1 MKGTTKNRWKV
12 VGQDIVLSWKDARW
26 GLGIGALL
34 FAAAAMQYQAS
45 LGPAADVQIVP
56 TLADY
61 ITFAFAGSH
70 PFENGSGTPF
80 LLPVT
85 WFALVFFCVHS
96 CAIFPDRMMRGMGIN
111 RLIQTGSR
119 LRWWRR
125 LTFLVILWSAAYL
138 LLGLLC
144 MAAMGIV
151 RYGIC
156 QIGAVQMDLIGT
168 VFLTL
173 CVLSELQAVCSALAS
188 PIVGELAITVLMV
201 CTAFWDQPVLWP
213 RYAMLLRSGAM
224 GMDGF
229 SPVGALAYL
238 AFSFLLL
245 FSLGALLF
253 QKSNI
258 LSHDK
263 VR

>member
-1 MKGTTKNRWKV
+1 M
-12 VGQDIVLSWKDARW
+12 LSWKDTRW
-26 GLGIGALL
+26 GLGIGTLL
-34 FAAAAMQYQAS
+34 FAAAAMQYQIS
-45 LGPAADVQIVP
+45 LGPAADVQDTP

-70 PFENGSGTPF
+70 PYEHGSGTPF

-85 WFALVFFCVHS
+85 WFALIFFCVHS
-96 CAIFPDRMMRGMGIN
+96 CAIFPNRMMRGMGIN
-111 RLIQTGSR
+111 RLLQAGSR
-119 LRWWRR
+119 LRWWLRQ
-125 LTFLVILWSAAYL
+125 TFLVILWSAVYL
-138 LLGLLC
+138 MLGLLC
-144 MAAMGIV
+144 MMAMGIV
-151 RYGIC
+151 RFGFC
-156 QIGAVQMDLIGT
+156 RIGAVRMDLIGT
-168 VFLTL
+168 VFFVL

-188 PIVGELAITVLMV
+188 PILGELTITVLMV
-201 CTAFWDQPVLWP
+201 CTAFWDHPVLWP

-229 SPVGALAYL
+229 SPVGALEYL

-245 FSLGALLF
+245 FGLGALLF

>member
-1 MKGTTKNRWKV
+1 MKGTAKNQWNAI
-12 VGQDIVLSWKDARW
+12 GQDIVLSWKDARW
-26 GLGIGALL
+26 GLGIGAML
-34 FAAAAMQYQAS
+34 FAAAAMQYQMS
-45 LGPAADVQIVP
+45 LGPTADVQDTP

-61 ITFAFAGSH
+61 ITFAFAGNH
-70 PFENGSGTPF
+70 PFERGSGTPF

-111 RLIQTGSR
+111 RLIQAGSR
-119 LRWWRR
+119 LRWWGR
-125 LTFLVILWSAAYL
+125 LTFLVILWSTAYL
-138 LLGLLC
+138 LLGLPC
-144 MAAMGIV
+144 MTAVGII

-156 QIGAVQMDLIGT
+156 QAGAVQTDLIGT

-188 PIVGELAITVLMV
+188 PIVGELAIPVLMV
-201 CTAFWDQPVLWP
+201 CAAFWDQPVLWP
-213 RYAMLLRSGAM
+213 RYAMLLRSSAM
-224 GMDGF
+224 ERDGF
-229 SPVGALAYL
+229 SPVWALIYL
-238 AFSFLLL
+238 IISFLAV
-245 FSLGALLF
+245 FGLGALLF
-253 QKSNI
+253 HKSNI

>member
-1 MKGTTKNRWKV
+1 M
-12 VGQDIVLSWKDARW
+12 
-26 GLGIGALL
+26 GALL

-45 LGPAADVQIVP
+45 LGPAANVQIVP

-61 ITFAFAGSH
+61 ITFAFAGNR
-70 PFENGSGTPF
+70 PLENGSGTPF

-96 CAIFPDRMMRGMGIN
+96 SAIFPDRMTRGMGIN

-119 LRWWRR
+119 LRWWCR
-125 LTFLVILWSAAYL
+125 LTFLVVLWSMVYL
-138 LLGLLC
+138 LLGLFC
-144 MAAMGIV
+144 MAAVGTV

-156 QIGAVQMDLIGT
+156 RIGTVQMDLICT
-168 VFLTL
+168 VFFAL

-188 PIVGELAITVLMV
+188 PIWGELAITVLMV
-201 CTAFWDQPVLWP
+201 CTAFWDLPALWP
-213 RYAMLLRSGAM
+213 RYAMLLRSAAM
-224 GMDGF
+224 ERSGF
-229 SPVGALAYL
+229 SPVWASVYL

-245 FSLGALLF
+245 FGLGALLF
-253 QKSNI
+253 HKRNI